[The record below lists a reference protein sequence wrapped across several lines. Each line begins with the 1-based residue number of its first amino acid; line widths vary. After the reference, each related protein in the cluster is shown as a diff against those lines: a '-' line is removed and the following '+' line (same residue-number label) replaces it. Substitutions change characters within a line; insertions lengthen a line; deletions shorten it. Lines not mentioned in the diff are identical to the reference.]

1 MRVIEFLKRVIRKM
15 MPIKDDLHL
24 ELAVSNTMI
33 NAINAWARMYAD
45 EPPWKGGC
53 DNVRTLNLPAV
64 VCEELARLM
73 MSEAK
78 STVTAGEQAQYLAK
92 AKLAKT
98 GSARDSFLRAAHS
111 VQSGSARA
119 DYLNAQYTDMFSDL
133 RNVRDHIERALALG
147 GVVLKPFVANGRIE
161 TDFVYANKFAPV
173 SFN

>member
-78 STVTAGEQAQYLAK
+78 STVTAGEQAIPGKGEAGKDGKCSGFFSAGGTFGAK
-92 AKLAKT
+92 
-98 GSARDSFLRAAHS
+98 RQRP
-111 VQSGSARA
+111 
-119 DYLNAQYTDMFSDL
+119 
-133 RNVRDHIERALALG
+133 G
-147 GVVLKPFVANGRIE
+147 GLP
-161 TDFVYANKFAPV
+161 
-173 SFN
+173 

>member
-53 DNVRTLNLPAV
+53 DDVRTLNLPAV

-78 STVTAGEQAQYLAK
+78 STVTAGQ
-92 AKLAKT
+92 
-98 GSARDSFLRAAHS
+98 SFYCLHS
-111 VQSGSARA
+111 
-119 DYLNAQYTDMFSDL
+119 
-133 RNVRDHIERALALG
+133 
-147 GVVLKPFVANGRIE
+147 
-161 TDFVYANKFAPV
+161 
-173 SFN
+173 